1 MDAQVEAGEGDEEGR
16 KEGGDSQGAGQVFI
30 EQEGRREGGRGVTG
44 RKGEGCGRYMG
55 DQGKDFRIG
64 HKGTGL
70 LEEVLQDEVG
80 EKQGKKKGHQGADA
94 DGSCLFENHE
104 EQG

>member
-1 MDAQVEAGEGDEEGR
+1 MDAQIEPGEGDEEGR

-30 EQEGRREGGRGVTG
+30 EQEGRRKGGGGVAGGEGEGGGG
-44 RKGEGCGRYMG
+44 NMG
-55 DQGKDFRIG
+55 DQGDDFRIG

-70 LEEVLQDEVG
+70 LKEILQDEVG
-80 EKQGKKKGHQGADA
+80 EKHGKKKGHQSADA

>member
-1 MDAQVEAGEGDEEGR
+1 
-16 KEGGDSQGAGQVFI
+16 
-30 EQEGRREGGRGVTG
+30 
-44 RKGEGCGRYMG
+44 MG
-55 DQGKDFRIG
+55 DQRDDFRIG

-80 EKQGKKKGHQGADA
+80 EKQGKKKGHQSADS